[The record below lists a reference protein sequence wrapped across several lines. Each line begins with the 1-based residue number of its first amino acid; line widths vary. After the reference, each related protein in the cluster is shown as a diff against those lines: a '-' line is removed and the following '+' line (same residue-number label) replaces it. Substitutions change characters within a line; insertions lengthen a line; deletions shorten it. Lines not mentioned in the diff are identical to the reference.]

1 MSSQQSRYRLQS
13 AARRVVQQQQSSL
26 SSSVSPSEEQSRL
39 TPTTL
44 RRVARGR
51 DEALA
56 QVEALKAEVVELT
69 AALEAHKL
77 CPSRIENLEK
87 ELEAVHQG
95 AQEYRRSWEARDA
108 AAEKTALALRVSE
121 ARREALEM
129 DIEKLRAALETGN
142 DIAERQKGRGK
153 EADALRKRVEDLERR
168 LEESAAREAA
178 AAASA
183 ASATAAPANAG
194 VTMGDVMELLE
205 KYKIENMMSLIS
217 ERVFI
222 HVVAPKTILKIGEG
236 VPQAFLPPPPSDST
250 VRDFIEKEVV
260 PSFTQIF
267 ATLATIDESGNG
279 SSSSSGS
286 SSNGSSGN
294 SSSSEDQPPRSAV
307 EAQLAPDGGTVRDY
321 ADKFSSIL
329 TGFIKKCV
337 LESQAR

>member
-1 MSSQQSRYRLQS
+1 
-13 AARRVVQQQQSSL
+13 
-26 SSSVSPSEEQSRL
+26 
-39 TPTTL
+39 
-44 RRVARGR
+44 
-51 DEALA
+51 
-56 QVEALKAEVVELT
+56 
-69 AALEAHKL
+69 
-77 CPSRIENLEK
+77 
-87 ELEAVHQG
+87 
-95 AQEYRRSWEARDA
+95 
-108 AAEKTALALRVSE
+108 
-121 ARREALEM
+121 
-129 DIEKLRAALETGN
+129 
-142 DIAERQKGRGK
+142 
-153 EADALRKRVEDLERR
+153 
-168 LEESAAREAA
+168 
-178 AAASA
+178 
-183 ASATAAPANAG
+183 
-194 VTMGDVMELLE
+194 
-205 KYKIENMMSLIS
+205 MMSLIS

-286 SSNGSSGN
+286 SSNGSS
-294 SSSSEDQPPRSAV
+294 SEDQPPRSAV